1 MVPALKEWK
10 ILCPPGEL
18 LFPTTRGRPQDYKSL
33 MSSTLEPALR
43 TAHVI
48 DANGEPKYTPHAFRY
63 FFASWC
69 INPKARG
76 GRELPPKQVQYL
88 LGHSTISMTFDIYGH
103 LFPRGGNRDE
113 LTAAVRQ
120 LLA

>member
-1 MVPALKEWK
+1 VRGSVDPVMRAAR
-10 ILCPPGEL
+10 ILDKDG
-18 LFPTTRGRPQDYKSL
+18 K
-33 MSSTLEPALR
+33 
-43 TAHVI
+43 
-48 DANGEPKYTPHAFRY
+48 PKYAPHAFRH

-103 LFPRGGNRDE
+103 MFPSESNRDE

>member
-1 MVPALKEWK
+1 MSAQR
-10 ILCPPGEL
+10 LCFSNTDRQTAGLQRHSRRQHRSGDEGRETHRQGWRAEIY
-18 LFPTTRGRPQDYKSL
+18 TTC
-33 MSSTLEPALR
+33 LR
-43 TAHVI
+43 H
-48 DANGEPKYTPHAFRY
+48 

-88 LGHSTISMTFDIYGH
+88 LGHSTISMTFDTYGH
-103 LFPRGGNRDE
+103 LFPSEGTRDE